1 MSFPKFIPVTAAE
14 AVERAKKIAAG
25 FSKYI
30 LGAGGRN
37 PQAEKPFT
45 SKNGAEGSDCI
56 GFVLWC
62 LGLDRLQPDY
72 PFYEGWINTDSMLM
86 DVDGDQKYFEEVDF
100 PFPGCVVVYPSI
112 WKDGKMIRMGHIG
125 LVVEAPKTWP
135 THEQWKHFT
144 PKERLVWMKQVTII
158 DCAAAATR
166 RLTGRAVGKRTAEI
180 WAKDGRFVAYKN
192 QAPEVKETPVDV
204 MMASPKLGY
213 RWLKATNPMMRGQ
226 DVVELQ
232 KIIGTVADGIFGA
245 RTVTALA
252 EWQLKH
258 GLTPDGVAGPET
270 MASLGAIVAR

>member
-25 FSKYI
+25 LSKYI

-86 DVDGDQKYFEEVDF
+86 DVDGDQKYFEGIDF
-100 PFPGCVVVYPSI
+100 PYPGCAVVYPSI
-112 WKDGKMIRMGHIG
+112 WKDGKMVRMGHIG
-125 LVVEAPKTWP
+125 LVVAVPSTWP
-135 THEQWKHFT
+135 THEEWKT
-144 PKERLVWMKQVTII
+144 LTQKQRSAWMKQVMII

-180 WAKDGRFVAYKN
+180 WAKDGRFVAYKR
-192 QAPEVKETPVDV
+192 QAPEAKETPVEV
-204 MMASPKLGY
+204 MMASPKLGS

-232 KIIGTVADGIFGA
+232 KRIGMVPDGIFGP
-245 RTVTALA
+245 RTVIAVSD
-252 EWQLKH
+252 WQLKN
-258 GLTPDGVAGPET
+258 GLRPDGVVGPAT
-270 MASLGAIVAR
+270 LAKLGIV